1 MKNKGIIKKCSI
13 QNVHDVQSHKFTMTE
28 WRSIEKCNERLSSQV
43 KYYIHSNLTILNFS
57 NIITIPINH
66 QENLKQ
72 RLYLSRYDLQIRK
85 MITVIDCHTSD
96 TRGLTNHK

>member
-1 MKNKGIIKKCSI
+1 
-13 QNVHDVQSHKFTMTE
+13 MTE
-28 WRSIEKCNERLSSQV
+28 WRSIEKCNEWLSSQV

-72 RLYLSRYDLQIRK
+72 RLHLSRYEK
-85 MITVIDCHTSD
+85 MITVMDCHTSD
-96 TRGLTNHK
+96 TRGLTKSQITFKTDSDK